1 MSSSHARHAPVFSPG
16 AGRCG
21 VPSEQPGVRGQSSGV
36 RKHSERP
43 AAAERHDG
51 VGAALARTAAGERLD
66 GEELR
71 RLFEEASLHQLGAAA
86 SAVRQRLNPGREV
99 TYIIDRNINYTNVCV
114 YRCRFC
120 AFYRRPGDSDAY
132 VLPFEAIARK
142 VEETIAAGGTGLLL
156 QGGVHPELRIDF
168 YEGMLR
174 QLKTRF
180 PTVHLHAFSAP
191 EIHFIAKVERKPL
204 AEVIARLRA
213 AGLESIPG
221 GGAEVL
227 EDETRRQ
234 IWSRAKASTVQW
246 LDVHREAHRQ
256 GLRTTATMMF
266 GVGEPFSARVEHFLR
281 VRELQDETKGFTAF
295 IPWTFQEENTAME
308 GEVPTSGGFDYLRT
322 LAISRLALDN
332 VRHVQGSWVTQG
344 PKIGQLSLF
353 FGADDLGSIML
364 EENVVAAAGAH
375 HRMTREEM
383 ERVIE
388 TAGFTPRQRR
398 TLYEPL

>member
-1 MSSSHARHAPVFSPG
+1 M
-16 AGRCG
+16 
-21 VPSEQPGVRGQSSGV
+21 PSEATGHRAQGSGRRGETPARGTTAGDAGVEGILDRAVS
-36 RKHSERP
+36 
-43 AAAERHDG
+43 
-51 VGAALARTAAGERLD
+51 GERVG
-66 GEELR
+66 GEELE
-71 RLFEEASLHQLGAAA
+71 RLFENASLHALGGAA
-86 SAVRQRLNPGREV
+86 SEVRQRLNPGHEV
-99 TYIIDRNINYTNVCV
+99 TYIVDRNVNYTNVCV

-120 AFYRRPGDSDAY
+120 AFYRKPGDPEAY
-132 VLPFEAIARK
+132 VLPFEEIARK

-156 QGGVHPELRIDF
+156 QGGVHPDLRIDF
-168 YEGMLR
+168 YEGLLR
-174 QLKTRF
+174 RLKARF
-180 PTVHLHAFSAP
+180 PSIHLHAFSAP
-191 EIHFIAKVERKPL
+191 EIHFIAKVERMPL
-204 AEVIARLRA
+204 ADVIARLRA

-227 EDETRRQ
+227 EDETRRR
-234 IWSRAKASTVQW
+234 IWSRAKASTEQW
-246 LDVHREAHRQ
+246 LEVHREAHRQ

-266 GVGEPFSARVEHFLR
+266 GVGEPHSARVEHLLR
-281 VRELQDETKGFTAF
+281 VRELQDSTGGFTAF
-295 IPWTFQEENTAME
+295 IPWTFQEENTAMD
-308 GEVPTSGGFDYLRT
+308 GEVATSEGFDYLRT

-383 ERVIE
+383 ERLIAD
-388 TAGFTPRQRR
+388 AGFEPRQRR